1 MKKFYEKKYIIERM
15 AEKERV
21 KCGVCDGKG
30 RILVETVDNFSNKPV
45 KASYSCLKCNGF
57 GTVIDENSS
66 FYRPSLFLVCGKA
79 VIKKDDG
86 SDLDYLVG
94 FKGTEEQLEEN
105 LNLYGFKDFSLA
117 PNFLE
122 WYMVG
127 KNQKVFDTE
136 EEAREEILN
145 IIEEEKNA

>member
-1 MKKFYEKKYIIERM
+1 MEKFYKKKYIIEHTG
-15 AEKERV
+15 EKERI
-21 KCGVCDGKG
+21 KCDVCDGKG
-30 RILVETVDNFSNKPV
+30 RILVEAVDKFSNKPV
-45 KASYSCLKCNGF
+45 KASYSCLKCNGI
-57 GTVIDENSS
+57 GSVVDENSS
-66 FYRPSLFLVCGKA
+66 FYKPSLFLVCGRA

-105 LNLYGFKDFSLA
+105 LNLYGVKDFSLI
-117 PNFLE
+117 PNYLE

-127 KNQKVFDTE
+127 KNQRIFDTE

-145 IIEEEKNA
+145 ITKEEENA